1 MLIFAAVLILVLWF
15 CQIVY
20 LEKIYK
26 FIKER
31 EVENTLSHI
40 SDIFE
45 KSDDNI
51 MEGLEKIASDAEIC
65 IRVVDEDGKTLYS
78 VENSF
83 GCTIHSLTTQD
94 MQLYYNRTADN
105 GGKLVFTSDEET
117 KKRKNNDNM
126 DRIPP
131 PQDKVSKEAADVSEA
146 ADGEMTTIMPAPDNN
161 KRPIEDNLIK
171 DMQGG
176 RESMVCASIMQIN
189 DASCLVLVD
198 ARLTPVDATVNTL
211 RIELSLISVIMV
223 LLALILAYLVSRAI
237 ASPIIKVND
246 AAKQLAKGNYDV
258 VFDGRDYTEINEL
271 SDTLN
276 YTSKELA
283 KTEGV
288 LTGISSGAALYAAV
302 QLAKRPENKGK
313 NIVALLPDSGDRYY
327 STPLLQD

>member
-131 PQDKVSKEAADVSEA
+131 PP
-146 ADGEMTTIMPAPDNN
+146 G
-161 KRPIEDNLIK
+161 
-171 DMQGG
+171 
-176 RESMVCASIMQIN
+176 
-189 DASCLVLVD
+189 
-198 ARLTPVDATVNTL
+198 
-211 RIELSLISVIMV
+211 
-223 LLALILAYLVSRAI
+223 
-237 ASPIIKVND
+237 
-246 AAKQLAKGNYDV
+246 
-258 VFDGRDYTEINEL
+258 
-271 SDTLN
+271 
-276 YTSKELA
+276 
-283 KTEGV
+283 
-288 LTGISSGAALYAAV
+288 
-302 QLAKRPENKGK
+302 
-313 NIVALLPDSGDRYY
+313 
-327 STPLLQD
+327 

>member
-1 MLIFAAVLILVLWF
+1 MKKTYSVKWKVFLYMLIFAAVLILVLWF

-117 KKRKNNDNM
+117 KKRK
-126 DRIPP
+126 
-131 PQDKVSKEAADVSEA
+131 K
-146 ADGEMTTIMPAPDNN
+146 
-161 KRPIEDNLIK
+161 
-171 DMQGG
+171 
-176 RESMVCASIMQIN
+176 
-189 DASCLVLVD
+189 
-198 ARLTPVDATVNTL
+198 
-211 RIELSLISVIMV
+211 
-223 LLALILAYLVSRAI
+223 
-237 ASPIIKVND
+237 
-246 AAKQLAKGNYDV
+246 
-258 VFDGRDYTEINEL
+258 
-271 SDTLN
+271 
-276 YTSKELA
+276 
-283 KTEGV
+283 
-288 LTGISSGAALYAAV
+288 
-302 QLAKRPENKGK
+302 
-313 NIVALLPDSGDRYY
+313 
-327 STPLLQD
+327 

>member
-1 MLIFAAVLILVLWF
+1 M
-15 CQIVY
+15 
-20 LEKIYK
+20 
-26 FIKER
+26 
-31 EVENTLSHI
+31 
-40 SDIFE
+40 
-45 KSDDNI
+45 
-51 MEGLEKIASDAEIC
+51 
-65 IRVVDEDGKTLYS
+65 
-78 VENSF
+78 
-83 GCTIHSLTTQD
+83 
-94 MQLYYNRTADN
+94 
-105 GGKLVFTSDEET
+105 
-117 KKRKNNDNM
+117 
-126 DRIPP
+126 
-131 PQDKVSKEAADVSEA
+131 SKEAADVSEA

-189 DASCLVLVD
+189 DTLCLVLVD

-283 KTEGV
+283 KTEKYQQELIANV
-288 LTGISSGAALYAAV
+288 SHDLRTPLTMITAYSEVMRDLPGENT
-302 QLAKRPENKGK
+302 PENVQVIIEEAERLTNLVNDLLDISKLQNGTLEKEAKVYDLTESIERVMERYGK
-313 NIVALLPDSGDRYY
+313 LKTQEGYDIRFVYNTHVLVEADEYQDFPGAL
-327 STPLLQD
+327 